1 MAVTPTLK
9 KMGVKNRCRI
19 FQIPPTI
26 EYIKAVPRM
35 KLYIKYSARI
45 YKIYLK
51 YFSKDDIHVYSIDE
65 VFIDASR
72 YLGMYGRDAEA
83 MVKAI
88 LKDIFESTGITAA
101 CGIGT
106 NLYLAKIALDI
117 EAKKSKDGIAVL
129 NEKRGTAERLA
140 KYGISTMGQLAQADE
155 KLIYR
160 NFGIDAELL
169 IDHAW
174 GRETVTMEDIKTYVP
189 KVRSITSGQVLS
201 KPYDCCKARL
211 ILKEMV
217 ESLCAELSEK
227 EVLTDSISIWIGYSK
242 KDELSGMVAERQNFR
257 TSSSSANGS
266 ISLPFHTGSYSVI
279 IKSAVELYEKIIDD
293 TCFVKRINISF
304 NGLIC
309 DSSVQLNFLHD
320 AAELEKDKELSK
332 SISNIKHKFGKNAL
346 FRAMS
351 LEEGATAIQRNQQ
364 IGGHKA

>member
-1 MAVTPTLK
+1 
-9 KMGVKNRCRI
+9 
-19 FQIPPTI
+19 
-26 EYIKAVPRM
+26 
-35 KLYIKYSARI
+35 
-45 YKIYLK
+45 
-51 YFSKDDIHVYSIDE
+51 
-65 VFIDASR
+65 
-72 YLGMYGRDAEA
+72 
-83 MVKAI
+83 
-88 LKDIFESTGITAA
+88 
-101 CGIGT
+101 
-106 NLYLAKIALDI
+106 
-117 EAKKSKDGIAVL
+117 
-129 NEKRGTAERLA
+129 
-140 KYGISTMGQLAQADE
+140 
-155 KLIYR
+155 
-160 NFGIDAELL
+160 
-169 IDHAW
+169 
-174 GRETVTMEDIKTYVP
+174 MEDIKTYVP